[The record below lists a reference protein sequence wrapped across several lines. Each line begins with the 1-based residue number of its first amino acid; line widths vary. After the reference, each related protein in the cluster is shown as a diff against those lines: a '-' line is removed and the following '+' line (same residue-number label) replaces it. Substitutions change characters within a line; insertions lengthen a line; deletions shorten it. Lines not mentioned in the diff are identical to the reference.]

1 MPASSQ
7 MSPTTNQNTVT
18 YPVQGVDLGNQS
30 FSCTDYGFDCQ
41 NTSAKIT
48 SPCCLKCY
56 DANYSKVLS
65 DERST
70 TVKVF
75 RPIIWKMF
83 YPNCSVGNSLCNPL
97 GGAYVSAVTVCNQQL
112 W

>member
-1 MPASSQ
+1 MPTSNQ
-7 MSPTTNQNTVT
+7 MSPSTNPTTVT

-30 FSCTDYGFDCQ
+30 FACADYGYDCSD
-41 NTSAKIT
+41 TKVAA
-48 SPCCLKCY
+48 PCCLKCF
-56 DANYSKVLS
+56 DANYSAVLS
-65 DERST
+65 AERHT

-75 RPIIWKMF
+75 RPIVWKMF

-97 GGAYVSAVTVCNQQL
+97 GGAYVSAITVCNQQL